1 MKYVHVLKSNPL
13 PSEESEPPC
22 SNLESIKS
30 NTTTGKTK
38 QDSKDKPEKIDIVPS
53 ILKHTD
59 SVLIP
64 LTDVFDVALPVVGR
78 IEDFHTNVVDFKSK
92 YSLYNPK
99 IWIDSGGFAFI
110 KGTIPANNVGNL
122 IDLYATY
129 LSKFESDF
137 YRIFSLDLP
146 FNNKDSSFNNPKSIY
161 EANKKSLNL
170 SLQKIMQTQG
180 LSDKFIFVMHFLQG
194 ESYSI
199 WSRIYKNL
207 NLSGCI
213 KNRALGGMVGVRA
226 GTKNVL
232 SPFLAATFKAYID
245 FLAGRQISGQNTF
258 NLHFLGI
265 NSVHDRFAIALL
277 EKLFADYLLV
287 GGATTYF
294 SYDNSI
300 FSEAARK
307 GNKKLSALIEGK
319 RLGLYYLPG
328 YRFIDPRDLVNI
340 YDTNLTAVVEKNL
353 ENWID
358 KGNVENTAIF
368 EPINIH
374 GQVQMDKLLSGTVE
388 KFKIIDAIWHCNTEV
403 KFEKYVDSLLP
414 VMSHGHDLSSEY
426 SEDKL
431 AWIEAT
437 LFDNENFK
445 VCLKKNLMEI
455 FRLHKWITKPKNTYK
470 GIDIIMRNYNKRWFV
485 DRDSNPSGLPP
496 KT

>member
-1 MKYVHVLKSNPL
+1 MKYVHVLKSNPQ
-13 PSEESEPPC
+13 SSG
-22 SNLESIKS
+22 SV
-30 NTTTGKTK
+30 
-38 QDSKDKPEKIDIVPS
+38 DIVPS

-59 SVLIP
+59 NVLIP
-64 LTDVFDVALPVVGR
+64 LTDVFDVALPVVDR
-78 IEDFHTNVVDFKSK
+78 IEDFHANVEDFKSK

-277 EKLFADYLLV
+277 EKLFADYLSA

-307 GNKKLSALIEGK
+307 GNKTNSAFIQNKKLGI
-319 RLGLYYLPG
+319 YYVPD
-328 YRFIDPRDLVNI
+328 YHFIDPKNLANI
-340 YDTNLTAVVEKNL
+340 FDKNLTGIVEKNL
-353 ENWID
+353 KIWNGKRGDEENE
-358 KGNVENTAIF
+358 VESTAIF
-368 EPINIH
+368 EPINVH
-374 GQVQMDKLLSGTVE
+374 SQVLIDKILCDSVD
-388 KFKIIDAIWHCNTEV
+388 KFKIIDALWHSKTEF
-403 KFEKYVDSLLP
+403 KFEKYVDSLFP
-414 VMSHGHDLSSEY
+414 AMSHGHDLSPQY

-445 VCLKKNLMEI
+445 VCSKKNLMEI
-455 FRLHKWITKPKNTYK
+455 YRLHKWLSKPKNTFK
-470 GIDIIMRNYNKRWFV
+470 GIGTVMKNYNQRWFK
-485 DRDSNPSGLPP
+485 DRDNNRLGSPR
-496 KT
+496 K